1 MISKYNI
8 VIYQGNVKQVLRI
21 VDGHSKDDSGRAAN
35 ISQFPSPRRYRMIGD
50 EMLGKCEKSCSG

>member
-1 MISKYNI
+1 M
-8 VIYQGNVKQVLRI
+8 KQLRRI

-35 ISQFPSPRRYRMIGD
+35 ISQFPSHRRYRMIGD